1 MNRYAW
7 RVAASATVLSAV
19 LAAGPPAAQA
29 ETIGFT
35 FTSGGGAAGA
45 AGQGSNNNSRSFTS
59 NGVTVTAKAYSNDGD
74 FDDAA
79 LGLWTGNGLGV
90 CASGDGCSNPLHQ
103 VDNYNSN
110 DEWVMFTFSEP
121 VDPTDIYLNTTSGA
135 DTDFYYIA
143 GNVGAGF
150 DLTPSGPDFTYAS
163 LLGLPGMQLGLNAP
177 AGTNGDRLASLTI
190 TPFVDFLMI
199 GTAKG
204 TVGKYD
210 YYDKFKIYSL
220 TVETNET
227 TGGETT
233 AGETTGGETT
243 GGEATGGAST
253 GGEVPEP
260 ASLVLLGS
268 GLVAAGR
275 RLRTRK

>member
-7 RVAASATVLSAV
+7 RVAASATVLSSV

-29 ETIGFT
+29 ETISFT

-59 NGVTVTAKAYSNDGD
+59 NGVTVTAKAYSNGD

-90 CASGDGCSNPLHQ
+90 CASGDGCSSPLHQ

-110 DEWVMFTFSEP
+110 DEWVMF
-121 VDPTDIYLNTTSGA
+121 
-135 DTDFYYIA
+135 
-143 GNVGAGF
+143 
-150 DLTPSGPDFTYAS
+150 
-163 LLGLPGMQLGLNAP
+163 
-177 AGTNGDRLASLTI
+177 
-190 TPFVDFLMI
+190 
-199 GTAKG
+199 
-204 TVGKYD
+204 
-210 YYDKFKIYSL
+210 
-220 TVETNET
+220 
-227 TGGETT
+227 GG
-233 AGETTGGETT
+233 G
-243 GGEATGGAST
+243 ST

-268 GLVAAGR
+268 RRAGDSAPASSQVAGASVARLVTG
-275 RLRTRK
+275 